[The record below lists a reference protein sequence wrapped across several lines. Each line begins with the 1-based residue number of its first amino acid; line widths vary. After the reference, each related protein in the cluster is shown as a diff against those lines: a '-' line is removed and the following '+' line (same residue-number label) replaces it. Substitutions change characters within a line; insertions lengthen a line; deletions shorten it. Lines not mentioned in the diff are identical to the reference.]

1 MGMIL
6 PVFLLEDDELT
17 HSVIAAFAAMSR
29 LNICSMLFS
38 KIASGGELMAF
49 VCEAD
54 HFLDLLRFRLQR
66 FRLCECR
73 GVSGRQL
80 ELWIFP
86 GVHAVGGL
94 KWGTSKVFFR
104 HHI

>member
-1 MGMIL
+1 
-6 PVFLLEDDELT
+6 
-17 HSVIAAFAAMSR
+17 
-29 LNICSMLFS
+29 
-38 KIASGGELMAF
+38 MAF

-94 KWGTSKVFFR
+94 KWGTSKVFF
-104 HHI
+104 